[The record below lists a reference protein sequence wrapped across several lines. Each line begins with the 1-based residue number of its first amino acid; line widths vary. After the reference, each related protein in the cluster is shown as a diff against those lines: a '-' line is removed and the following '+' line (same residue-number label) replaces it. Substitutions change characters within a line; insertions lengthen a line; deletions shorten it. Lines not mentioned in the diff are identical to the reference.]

1 MSCNRLLALCMSP
14 DKGGLEL
21 YFLKFINYYSTSEL
35 SKLYVACSRN
45 SFISKNI
52 SKNKL
57 ECNQYR
63 FLKNFINFFTIRKFI
78 KENDIDTIHVSW
90 GKDILLAVLLKI
102 LSRRK
107 IIIIFYRQMKLS
119 RSKKDLYHTFIY
131 SNIDFFLVITK
142 KLYEEACMYLPIDKS
157 RIHILP
163 YGIKK
168 PSKESIINK
177 DDFYKKNN
185 MTLSTFSIGVFSRI
199 EEQKGQHLV
208 LKAINQSSH
217 KIQLFIIG
225 HVMDHEY
232 KNNLIKDINTHNLAD
247 KVCFIDFL
255 ESPMSYMPC
264 FDLIILPT
272 YEETFGLIVAESML
286 MKVPIIGS
294 NAGGV
299 PEIINHR
306 INGLLFETKNHDDL
320 QNKIEFIIE
329 NPEDRKKIIDNGV
342 KFANQRYDY
351 KSHFL
356 KLENIINMRSN

>member
-21 YFLKFINYYSTSEL
+21 YFLKFINYYSNSEL
-35 SKLYVACSRN
+35 VDLHVACSKD
-45 SFISKNI
+45 SFISKNVT
-52 SKNKL
+52 KNKL
-57 ECNQYR
+57 ECIQFR
-63 FLKNFINFFTIRKFI
+63 FLKNFVNFFKIRRFI
-78 KENDIDTIHVSW
+78 KENDIDIIHVSW

-119 RSKKDLYHTFIY
+119 RSKKDFYHTFIY
-131 SNIDFFLVITK
+131 SNIDFFLVITE
-142 KLYEEACMYLPIDKS
+142 KLYKEACMYLPIDKS
-157 RIHILP
+157 KIHILP
-163 YGIKK
+163 YGINK
-168 PSKESIINK
+168 PLKDSIINK
-177 DDFYKKNN
+177 DDFYNKNN

-208 LKAINQSSH
+208 LRAINQSVH

-225 HVMDHEY
+225 HVMDQEY
-232 KNNLIKDINTHNLAD
+232 KNNLIKEINKYNLAD

-255 ESPMSYMPC
+255 KSPMSYMPC

-286 MKVPIIGS
+286 MKVPVIGS

-299 PEIINHR
+299 PEIINHEV
-306 INGLLFETKNHDDL
+306 NGLLFETKNHDDL
-320 QNKIEFIIE
+320 RYKIEFIIE
-329 NPEDRKKIIDNGV
+329 NSEARKKIIDNGV

-351 KSHFL
+351 KSHFV
-356 KLENIINMRSN
+356 KLENITNLKLV